1 MDDAAL
7 IFCFRECSRN
17 SFFNPSEAVSTENQD
32 IFYTTVFQLI
42 QNRQPVF
49 RTFVISNLNGK
60 DFLIQRP
67 VLPVF
72 NLGKNLICYIRNK
85 SFGGFHHFLDGS
97 TKKILK
103 CILGIFSRLNIV
115 FFQ

>member
-85 SFGGFHHFLDGS
+85 SFGGFPSFP
-97 TKKILK
+97 
-103 CILGIFSRLNIV
+103 
-115 FFQ
+115 